1 MSPRP
6 ATGRSSISDMPR
18 GGPNASWLDRKL
30 QTDRLEYTDRYDVPD
45 RVKQAVIS
53 SLDQMGRWWH
63 VDEKVARVA
72 LAMVKY
78 TPTPRILELGAGHG
92 NLSAR
97 IIAMHPYATVT
108 VSDVDPVSVRNI
120 ATGPLCEDRRVT
132 PKVIDARSIR
142 EPDGSY
148 DLVILAGAFHH
159 LPPAVACDA
168 IAEATRVGRQFL
180 IVDVIRPRPMVLLL
194 AIALQALVCLP
205 FAVVPRLAPF
215 IHDGLISRLRTYSK
229 SAYHA
234 LAGASGPGITVDI
247 SGKRITGT
255 PLSSIVMSR
264 PHHPS
269 SIHMN

>member
-6 ATGRSSISDMPR
+6 ATGRSSISSMPR

-53 SLDQMGRWWH
+53 SLDQVGRWWH

-72 LAMVKY
+72 LEMVKY
-78 TPTPRILELGAGHG
+78 TPVPRILELGAGHG

-97 IIAMHPYATVT
+97 IIALHPSATVT

-120 ATGPLCEDRRVT
+120 ATGPLCEEGRVT

-159 LPPAVACDA
+159 LPPAVACEA

-229 SAYHA
+229 SAYYA
-234 LAGASGPGITVDI
+234 LAGASAPGITVDI